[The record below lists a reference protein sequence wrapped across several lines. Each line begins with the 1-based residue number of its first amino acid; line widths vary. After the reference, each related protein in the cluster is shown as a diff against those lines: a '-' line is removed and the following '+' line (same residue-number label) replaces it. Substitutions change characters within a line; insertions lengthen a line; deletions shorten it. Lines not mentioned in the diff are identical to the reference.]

1 MHKNNFKKIIV
12 TFLLSLVLS
21 TSISHLTETSCPTTY
36 NFSENNEDESK
47 VDSSTHH

>member
-12 TFLLSLVLS
+12 TLLLSLVLS
-21 TSISHLTETSCPTTY
+21 TSTSHLTETLYPTTC

-47 VDSSTHH
+47 ADTSTHH